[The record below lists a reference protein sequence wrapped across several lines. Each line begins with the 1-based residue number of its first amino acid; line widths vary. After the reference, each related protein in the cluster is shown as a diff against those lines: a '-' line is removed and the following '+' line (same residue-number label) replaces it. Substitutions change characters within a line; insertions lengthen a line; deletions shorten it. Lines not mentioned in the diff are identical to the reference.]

1 MRLKKDDPIL
11 AFISGMEDMKPKVS
25 EKYLKKQKKRREKQ
39 REQDEKNRITLETQ
53 NRERDEEIGIINQKV
68 KELHLHVKPVN
79 ADGNCLYRSVAE
91 QLALQDPSMRSP
103 TSYRIVR
110 QKAANYMR
118 SHPDEFKWFLDDS
131 TDFEDYCNKVENS
144 NEWGGQLEL
153 RALSIALQRPIHVY
167 SADSPVVIMGEDIA
181 AEPAY
186 ISYHKKYLSLGNHY
200 NTLLPL

>member
-1 MRLKKDDPIL
+1 M
-11 AFISGMEDMKPKVS
+11 
-25 EKYLKKQKKRREKQ
+25 
-39 REQDEKNRITLETQ
+39 
-53 NRERDEEIGIINQKV
+53 
-68 KELHLHVKPVN
+68 
-79 ADGNCLYRSVAE
+79 AE

-118 SHPDEFKWFLDDS
+118 SPPDEFKWFLDDS

-144 NEWGGQLEL
+144 NGMCYLSIMMVEWGGQLEL

-181 AEPAY
+181 VCVLV
-186 ISYHKKYLSLGNHY
+186 ICFV
-200 NTLLPL
+200 